1 MVAAFFDGLVG
12 ETKRLPE
19 NLGPPPLYVC
29 PVWGGTRWP
38 SLGLFQ
44 VQTCLAMPSMSQTL
58 GLVSE
63 GCFAVKSMIR

>member
-1 MVAAFFDGLVG
+1 MAAAFFDGLMG

-44 VQTCLAMPSMSQTL
+44 VQTCLAMPSM
-58 GLVSE
+58 
-63 GCFAVKSMIR
+63 